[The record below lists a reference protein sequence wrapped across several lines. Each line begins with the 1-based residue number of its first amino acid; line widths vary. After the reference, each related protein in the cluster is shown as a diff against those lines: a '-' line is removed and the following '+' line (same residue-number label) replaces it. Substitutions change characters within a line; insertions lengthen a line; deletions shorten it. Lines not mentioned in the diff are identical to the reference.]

1 MGMRKDEASSVVQ
14 TFILSAAARYAP
26 SEIGFYV
33 LSYGG
38 PAVAAVRDLPHVGAV
53 GGRDRNE
60 LNLRMFGDLE
70 TVLHAPPG
78 MFQQNNILSL
88 EEWRQKRRDGEAG
101 LDEATPPTSS

>member
-38 PAVAAVRDLPHVGAV
+38 PALAAVRDLPHVGAV

-60 LNLRMFGDLE
+60 LSSIR
-70 TVLHAPPG
+70 
-78 MFQQNNILSL
+78 
-88 EEWRQKRRDGEAG
+88 
-101 LDEATPPTSS
+101 AT